1 MFSKLNTHKY
11 MLVIPRKRP
20 KLSVLSKASKV
31 EPHIPMSDQKT
42 SERDS
47 NEANY
52 SAITTILNSLD
63 ALVYVA
69 DIGTHELLFFN
80 DYGQTQWG
88 APEGRR
94 CWEVLQKGQQ
104 NPCDFCTNPKLV
116 NEHGEPSGV
125 YVWEFQNTHNGSW
138 YQCRDQL
145 IKWPDGRLVRIEI
158 ATDITERKLMEQE
171 LHEAKVLAEKAAD
184 TDVLTGLNNRRSFF
198 KRGNEIISDSNLRH
212 HPISVIMFDLDY
224 FKQIN
229 DDFGHDAGDEVL
241 IDISHAAVKA
251 LRQDDIFARL
261 GGEEFAV
268 LLPNTNHLQAIELAE
283 LIRKALDENIT
294 IYNNEKISCTASFG
308 VSSKLD
314 LSKTSLKELIS
325 EADKKLYR
333 AKNNGRN
340 TVIG

>member
-1 MFSKLNTHKY
+1 
-11 MLVIPRKRP
+11 
-20 KLSVLSKASKV
+20 
-31 EPHIPMSDQKT
+31 MSEHET
-42 SERDS
+42 SEHNS

-69 DIGTHELLFFN
+69 DIETHELLFFN

-94 CWEVLQKGQQ
+94 CWEVLQTGQQ

-116 NEHGEPSGV
+116 NERGEPSGV

-171 LHEAKVLAEKAAD
+171 LYEAKILAEEAAD
-184 TDVLTGLNNRRSFF
+184 TDVLTGLNNWRSFF
-198 KRGNEIISDSNLRH
+198 KRGNEIISDSNQSH
-212 HPISVIMFDLDY
+212 QPISVIMFDLDY

-229 DDFGHDAGDEVL
+229 DDFGHDAGDDVL
-241 IDISHAAVKA
+241 IDVSHAALKS

-268 LLPNTNHLQAIELAE
+268 LLPNTNHQQAIELAE
-283 LIRKALDENIT
+283 RMRKALDENLT
-294 IYNNEKISCTASFG
+294 IYNDEKISCTASFG
-308 VSSKLD
+308 VSSKSNSFD
-314 LSKTSLKELIS
+314 TSLKDLIS

-333 AKNNGRN
+333 AKNSGRN